1 MRVKQMNKYLIVGD
15 TEYYDDCLVAICN
28 TDRVYAEQVLQQ
40 METNPDN
47 DISRGYTNLRI
58 EEIPVENCWLN

>member
-1 MRVKQMNKYLIVGD
+1 MNKYLIVGN
-15 TEYYDDCLVAICN
+15 TTGYEDCLVAICN

-58 EEIPVENCWLN
+58 E

>member
-1 MRVKQMNKYLIVGD
+1 MMKYLIVGD
-15 TEYYDDCLVAICN
+15 TEYCDYCIVAICN

-47 DISRGYTNLRI
+47 EISRGYTNLRI